1 MSCRVAFACACDAES
16 GGGEMSG
23 GGESDGDESDGG
35 VCVVTRPLIHCHV
48 VLISYAC
55 GNVQTCAFS

>member
-1 MSCRVAFACACDAES
+1 MFACACDAES
-16 GGGEMSG
+16 GDGGK
-23 GGESDGDESDGG
+23 SDGDESDGG

-55 GNVQTCAFS
+55 GNVQTCACAFS